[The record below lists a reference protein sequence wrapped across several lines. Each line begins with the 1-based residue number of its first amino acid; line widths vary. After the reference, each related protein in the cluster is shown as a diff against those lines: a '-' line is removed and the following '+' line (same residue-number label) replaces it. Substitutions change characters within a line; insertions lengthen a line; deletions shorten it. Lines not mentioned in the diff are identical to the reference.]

1 YENILQAM
9 PADIAVFNP
18 EHADLFLNP
27 IAIKDAALRKWVIE
41 WLISNQEGQKDVIN
55 WEEESAYKLL
65 FNQVIKEKK
74 TGSIEETRVNE
85 FGKEE
90 YF

>member
-1 YENILQAM
+1 WYYHNTTEKNNFEKRIQTQKKLYENILQAM

-55 WEEESAYKLL
+55 WEEESA
-65 FNQVIKEKK
+65 
-74 TGSIEETRVNE
+74 
-85 FGKEE
+85 
-90 YF
+90 

>member
-1 YENILQAM
+1 QDGDYKGHIWYYHNTTEKNNFEKRIQTQKKLYENILQAM

-55 WEEESAYKLL
+55 WE
-65 FNQVIKEKK
+65 
-74 TGSIEETRVNE
+74 
-85 FGKEE
+85 
-90 YF
+90 